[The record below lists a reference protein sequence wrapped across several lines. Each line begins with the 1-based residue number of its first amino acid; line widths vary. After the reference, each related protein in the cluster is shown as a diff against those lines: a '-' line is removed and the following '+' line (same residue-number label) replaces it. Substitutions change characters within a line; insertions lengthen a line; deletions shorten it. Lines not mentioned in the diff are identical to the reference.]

1 MAHQKEIIHAG
12 KALQSA
18 EKVLILIHGR
28 GATAESMLPLADH
41 LDLESFAVLA
51 PQATR
56 NTWYPYSFL
65 VPAEKNEPWLSG
77 ALDLLGDIVKDL
89 EAEGFSSEQI
99 YIAGFSQG
107 ACLSLEFAARNA
119 RRWGGIIA
127 FTGGLIGEAINT
139 ANYKGNFADT
149 PVYIATSDPDP
160 HIPVERARQSAAI
173 IRDMH
178 ARVKLDIFDDIGH
191 IVIPA
196 ELEAVNEFVLS

>member
-1 MAHQKEIIHAG
+1 MHTKEIVYSG
-12 KALQSA
+12 KPLESA
-18 EKVLILIHGR
+18 KKALILIHGR

-41 LDLESFAVLA
+41 LDLDGFAVLA
-51 PQATR
+51 PQAAR

-65 VPAEKNEPWLSG
+65 MPAEKNEPWLSG

-127 FTGGLIGEAINT
+127 FTGGLIGQSINT
-139 ANYKGNFADT
+139 ANYQGSFADT

-160 HIPVERARQSAAI
+160 HIPVERARQSADI

-178 ARVKLDIFDDIGH
+178 ARVKLEIFDDIGH
-191 IVIPA
+191 TVIPA
-196 ELEAVNEFVLS
+196 ELEAVNAFVLA

>member
-1 MAHQKEIIHAG
+1 MHTKEIVYSG
-12 KALQSA
+12 KPLESA
-18 EKVLILIHGR
+18 KKALILIHGR

-41 LDLESFAVLA
+41 LDLDGFAVLA
-51 PQATR
+51 PQAAR

-65 VPAEKNEPWLSG
+65 MPAEKNEPWLSG

-127 FTGGLIGEAINT
+127 FTGGLIGQSINT
-139 ANYKGNFADT
+139 ANYQGSFADT

-160 HIPVERARQSAAI
+160 HIPVERARQSADI

-178 ARVKLDIFDDIGH
+178 ARVKLEVFDDIGH
-191 IVIPA
+191 TVIPA
-196 ELEAVNEFVLS
+196 ELEAVNAFVLA

>member
-12 KALQSA
+12 KALQTA

-28 GATAESMLPLADH
+28 GATAESMLPLTDH
-41 LDLESFAVLA
+41 LDLSGFAVLA
-51 PQATR
+51 PQASR

-89 EAEGFSSEQI
+89 EAEGFNSEQI
-99 YIAGFSQG
+99 LIAGFSQG

-127 FTGGLIGEAINT
+127 FTGGLIGESINT
-139 ANYKGNFADT
+139 ANYQGSFANT
-149 PVYIATSDPDP
+149 PVYIATSNPDP
-160 HIPVERARQSAAI
+160 HIPVERARQSADI

-178 ARVKLDIFDDIGH
+178 ARVKLEVFNDIGH
-191 IVIPA
+191 TVIPA